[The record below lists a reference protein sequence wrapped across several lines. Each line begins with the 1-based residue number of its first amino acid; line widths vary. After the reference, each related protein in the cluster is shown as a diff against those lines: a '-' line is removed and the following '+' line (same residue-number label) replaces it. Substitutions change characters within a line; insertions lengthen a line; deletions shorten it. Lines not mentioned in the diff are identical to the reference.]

1 MTLKSLIKGIKVA
14 KVTGDVNCEIKGIA
28 YDSRNVKERFLF
40 VAVRGFSTDGHRYIN
55 DALSRGAA
63 GVIVEKE
70 ADLSGI
76 CLSCDGAAFATVE
89 DSRDALAAVSSAFY
103 REPSKGLSLI
113 GITGTNGK
121 TTTSYITKSIL
132 DTWGRKVGLL
142 GTIRYIIGNRVAAAI
157 HTTPESLDLQGYLR
171 EMLDNNVEYAVLE
184 VSSHALTLKRVEGCS
199 FKAAAFTNFTQDH
212 LDFHGTMEEYF
223 TAKAKI
229 FDYVENGGYAV
240 LNWDDPAVRT
250 LTEKLKCNVITCGLQ
265 EGAMIRGMN
274 IDKAEGRRKKD
285 EKSFF
290 HNSTLIIQ
298 PSDFIIQTPGG
309 ELNISSPL
317 AGRNNVY
324 NILMSVGIAYALG
337 VGDEAIIKGLG
348 EVSPVEGR
356 FEKIDAGQKFLCI
369 LDYAHTEDALKRL
382 IEEARLITKGKVIT
396 VFGCGGNRDRDKRH
410 KMGAVA
416 AELSDFVIITSD
428 NPRTENPMWIIN
440 DIIAGIKKSNY
451 MILPDRAEAIIRAV
465 SMTEQGD
472 TLLVAGKGH
481 EDYQEINGIRRPF
494 SDR

>member
-1 MTLKSLIKGIKVA
+1 MTLKSLIKGIKAA
-14 KVTGDVNCEIKGIA
+14 KVAGDVNCEIKGIA

-40 VAVRGFSTDGHRYIN
+40 VAVRGLSTDGHRYIN

-63 GVIVEKE
+63 GVIVEKG

-76 CLSCDGAAFATVE
+76 CLSCDGAAFVAVE

-103 REPSKGLSLI
+103 NEPAKGLSLI

-132 DTWGRKVGLL
+132 DAWGRKVGLL
-142 GTIRYIIGNRVAAAI
+142 GTIRYIIGDRVAAAI
-157 HTTPESLDLQGYLR
+157 HTTPESLDLHGYLR
-171 EMLDNNVEYAVLE
+171 EMLDSKVEFAVLE

-240 LNWDDPAVRT
+240 LNRDDPAVRT

-265 EGAMIRGMN
+265 EGAMIRAPEQGFRMH
-274 IDKAEGRRKKD
+274 DSGYMMFD
-285 EKSFF
+285 
-290 HNSTLIIQ
+290 
-298 PSDFIIQTPGG
+298 IQTPRG

-317 AGRNNVY
+317 AGRNNIY

-337 VGDEAIIKGLG
+337 VGDEAIIKGIR
-348 EVSPVEGR
+348 EVRPVEGR
-356 FEKIDAGQKFLCI
+356 FEKVDAGQKFLCI
-369 LDYAHTEDALKRL
+369 LDYAHTEDALRRL
-382 IEEARLITKGKVIT
+382 IEEARLITNGKVIT

-428 NPRTENPMWIIN
+428 NPRAEDPMLII
-440 DIIAGIKKSNY
+440 DDVIAGIKRNNY
-451 MILPDRAEAIIRAV
+451 MILPDRAEAITRAV

-494 SDR
+494 SDREAIKDAIKNLK